1 MQLSIFARQLRLI
14 ETLAGSSYVSA
25 EAICD
30 KLGITRRTLF
40 RYLDLFRTNG
50 FLVERNRDG
59 YRLSAASP
67 FLLKVSERVH
77 FSREEAEALLDVLD
91 AKEQRS
97 SELEHLRDKLARLT
111 DRRLLDAV
119 KVDERYAQVFRNL
132 YEAIRQHEIVVI
144 RNYRSLRSDTITD
157 RTVEPYCFVDG
168 NESVR
173 CYEIPTDTNK
183 TFTISF
189 LMDGTYAT
197 NLSFKVLSI
206 APLAPPTVTAGPV
219 EWDAFGLAWDPQY
232 RAAGYAVRVW
242 TDCPNPGATA
252 TRVEE
257 SFAGWPKS
265 KPAGWSYH
273 NMSSGYKDA
282 AAPVSFDATGD
293 ELKTYDLGGPI
304 SSVSFRVI
312 GHSISG
318 STSTLTVVGIAAD
331 GTETTLG
338 ALTVAEIGTT
348 TAGIDQTYTI
358 AEGLD
363 IRRIAWRYTK
373 DGNTGGNVGV
383 GSVAIEGTG
392 FSTPRWLP
400 GWGPA
405 AKEVG
410 LVQDC
415 TVKKPR
421 PGKALGVDPA
431 DKTKDLEAPRINFA
445 EVTVRDAA
453 GATLATVVAVEVP
466 APPRSARA
474 TLMIL
479 K

>member
-183 TFTISF
+183 TFRLSR
-189 LMDGTYAT
+189 MDA
-197 NLSFKVLSI
+197 VEI
-206 APLAPPTVTAGPV
+206 VPLRWAHEAAHSTVYT
-219 EWDAFGLAWDPQY
+219 DAFHFSGDRRYLVQLRLNL
-232 RAAGYAVRVW
+232 RAAQLLAEEFPASLPDLERESPEQWILSTQVCSYKGVGRF
-242 TDCPNPGATA
+242 CLGLPGD
-252 TRVEE
+252 V
-257 SFAGWPKS
+257 
-265 KPAGWSYH
+265 KPL
-273 NMSSGYKDA
+273 
-282 AAPVSFDATGD
+282 GD
-293 ELKTYDLGGPI
+293 EKFLQYLKEKAEDL
-304 SSVSFRVI
+304 
-312 GHSISG
+312 
-318 STSTLTVVGIAAD
+318 
-331 GTETTLG
+331 
-338 ALTVAEIGTT
+338 
-348 TAGIDQTYTI
+348 
-358 AEGLD
+358 
-363 IRRIAWRYTK
+363 TK
-373 DGNTGGNVGV
+373 QL
-383 GSVAIEGTG
+383 SE
-392 FSTPRWLP
+392 
-400 GWGPA
+400 
-405 AKEVG
+405 
-410 LVQDC
+410 
-415 TVKKPR
+415 
-421 PGKALGVDPA
+421 
-431 DKTKDLEAPRINFA
+431 
-445 EVTVRDAA
+445 
-453 GATLATVVAVEVP
+453 
-466 APPRSARA
+466 
-474 TLMIL
+474 
-479 K
+479 